1 MPIPRKSVLSRTL
14 ACAAAFPLSMALVSC
29 ADDADNSANP
39 SEPQFSDAVA
49 QSSSS
54 SSSSSSATSSA
65 EPTTATT
72 SDAPATSPAQTH
84 AQQPTPQEVT
94 VTTTAKQ
101 SKGDCSPASFAPIV
115 PQMDD
120 IVVIDCDGSWAHFGK
135 DQTDWTVWA
144 RFVDGAW
151 TNIEPIGVAKSGMTE
166 PCYDV
171 DKWINQGAPSFVSD
185 NMRRCN

>member
-1 MPIPRKSVLSRTL
+1 MPIPLKSPFSRTL
-14 ACAAAFPLSMALVSC
+14 ACAAAFPLCMALVSC
-29 ADDADNSANP
+29 ADDADTSAHP

-54 SSSSSSATSSA
+54 PASSA
-65 EPTTATT
+65 EDTTATT
-72 SDAPATSPAQTH
+72 TDAPATSPKETQAE
-84 AQQPTPQEVT
+84 QPTPKEVT

-101 SKGDCSPASFAPIV
+101 TKGDCSPASFAPIV
-115 PQMDD
+115 PKMDN

-144 RFVDGAW
+144 RFSDGEW
-151 TNIEPIGVAKSGMTE
+151 TNIEPIGVAHSGMSE

-171 DKWINQGAPSFVSD
+171 DEWIKQGAPSFVSD
-185 NMRRCN
+185 NMRRCD